1 MLTVHRFA
9 LRGLPF
15 TVNIFIGNTRVGQV
29 YNFSTPLEAVDDSG
43 RSCENCHKQQ
53 ESQAI
58 ATGQVLITN
67 ALLKDIK
74 DDGKPLES
82 LRPAEVEAY
91 LREHLVWTVT
101 AVGIPSI
108 DGMMAC

>member
-1 MLTVHRFA
+1 M
-9 LRGLPF
+9 
-15 TVNIFIGNTRVGQV
+15 NIFIGNTRAGQV
-29 YNFSTPLEAVDDSG
+29 YNFSTPLEAADDNT
-43 RSCENCHKQQ
+43 RSCKNCHKQQ

-67 ALLKDIK
+67 ALLKDIQ

-101 AVGIPSI
+101 AVSI
-108 DGMMAC
+108 LPIDEMMTC